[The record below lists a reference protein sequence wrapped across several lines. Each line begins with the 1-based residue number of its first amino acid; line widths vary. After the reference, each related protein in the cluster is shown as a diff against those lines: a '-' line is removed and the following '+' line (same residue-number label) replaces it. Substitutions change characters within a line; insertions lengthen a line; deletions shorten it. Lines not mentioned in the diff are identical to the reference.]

1 MRDLFACR
9 KCNAIYSIT
18 RHQQHPEKPPV
29 CDVCGQD
36 FPPSKLGDELAYERI
51 FFTDDDGTFRNG

>member
-18 RHQQHPEKPPV
+18 RRHAQPEKPPI
-29 CDVCGQD
+29 CDACGQD
-36 FPPSKLGDELAYERI
+36 FPPSELGDWLVYERI
-51 FFTDDDGTFRNG
+51 FFTDDDGAFKNG